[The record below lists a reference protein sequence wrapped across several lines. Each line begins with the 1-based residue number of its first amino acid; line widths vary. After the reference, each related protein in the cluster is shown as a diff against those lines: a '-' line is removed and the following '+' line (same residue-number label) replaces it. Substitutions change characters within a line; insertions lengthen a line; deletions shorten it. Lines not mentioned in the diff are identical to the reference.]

1 MWKYSDLSL
10 RTWRLC
16 AKLDRAQRRKESIAR
31 LVMVAMLIAISA
43 EFATTSAQ
51 ETKARR
57 SDSVVKV
64 SATAD
69 KPDAEGKQVVTVTLK
84 VDDNWH
90 TYANSLPKDFP
101 GVPTS
106 VTVTAKSKPEVVKI
120 DYPEGKLIKEGDYR
134 GYEGTVPIKVTL
146 RRTKSDISPLE
157 VSVTFQSCTKTS
169 CLFPATVKLNV
180 P

>member
-1 MWKYSDLSL
+1 L
-10 RTWRLC
+10 RLC
-16 AKLDRAQRRKESIAR
+16 AKFNGARKRQERKEIIAS
-31 LVMVAMLIAISA
+31 LVMTVLLIGLGTEVPRSA
-43 EFATTSAQ
+43 GQ
-51 ETKARR
+51 EPKARR

-64 SATAD
+64 SAQAD
-69 KPDAEGKQVVTVTLK
+69 KPDAEGKQLVIVTLK

-90 TYANSLPKDFP
+90 TYANTLPKDFP

-106 VTVTAKSKPEVVKI
+106 VKVNAKSKLEEVKV
-120 DYPEGKLIKEGDYR
+120 DYPEGKLIKEGDYK
-134 GYEGTVPIKVTL
+134 GYEGTVLIKITF
-146 RRTKSDISPLE
+146 RRTRGDTGPLE